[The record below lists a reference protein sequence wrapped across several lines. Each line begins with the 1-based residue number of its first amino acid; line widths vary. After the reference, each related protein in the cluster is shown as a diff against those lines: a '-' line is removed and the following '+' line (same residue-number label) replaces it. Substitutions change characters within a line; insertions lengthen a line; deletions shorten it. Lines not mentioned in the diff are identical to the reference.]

1 MKSYWIVTRDHV
13 ASLEQRDIPV
23 PQPKAGEL
31 LIKMSASAMNRGEI
45 FVGGVMH
52 GGPEKLGGNEGSG
65 VVEAVGEGVTEFRK
79 GDRVMG
85 RCRGAFSE
93 YAIMEVAQAMKVP
106 EALTME
112 QAAATPLSFITAYE
126 MVVQYGR
133 LKAGEWLLV
142 LGASSGAGVCSIQI
156 AQVLG
161 AKTIGTSGSAQKLEK
176 LKSIGLDVGIQTRE
190 PNFAEKVKDAT
201 GGKGANLALNL
212 VGGSMFPEILKALAN
227 QGRVAIVGYVDNQHH
242 AEIDLSAVHA
252 NRFEI
257 FGVSNAKLS
266 VQEKAAAAAGFKR
279 DILPAIESGRI
290 TPLVDS
296 VFGFDDLPAAK
307 AHMES
312 NAMTGK
318 VVVKIG

>member
-1 MKSYWIVTRDHV
+1 MKSYWIVTKDHV
-13 ASLEQRDIPV
+13 ASLEKRDIPT

-31 LIKMSASAMNRGEI
+31 LIKVHASAMNRGEI

-85 RCRGAFSE
+85 RCRGAFAE
-93 YAIMEVAQAMKVP
+93 YAVMEVAQAMKVP
-106 EALTME
+106 ERLTME

-126 MVVQYGR
+126 MVVAYGK

-142 LGASSGAGVCSIQI
+142 TGASSGAGVCSIQI

-161 AKTIGTSGSAQKLEK
+161 AKTIGTSGSAEKLAK
-176 LKSIGLDVGIQTRE
+176 LKSIGLDVGIQTRK
-190 PNFAEKVKDAT
+190 PDFADKVKEAT

-212 VGGSMFPEILKALAN
+212 VGGSFFPEILKSLAN

-242 AEIDLSAVHA
+242 AQIDLSAVHA

-257 FGVSNAKLS
+257 FGVSNANLS
-266 VQEKAAAAAGFKR
+266 AQEKAAAAAGFKR
-279 DILPAIESGRI
+279 DILPAIESGKV

-296 VFGFDDLPAAK
+296 VYGFDDLPAAK
-307 AHMES
+307 ERMES
-312 NAMTGK
+312 NEMTGK
-318 VVVKIG
+318 IVVKVV